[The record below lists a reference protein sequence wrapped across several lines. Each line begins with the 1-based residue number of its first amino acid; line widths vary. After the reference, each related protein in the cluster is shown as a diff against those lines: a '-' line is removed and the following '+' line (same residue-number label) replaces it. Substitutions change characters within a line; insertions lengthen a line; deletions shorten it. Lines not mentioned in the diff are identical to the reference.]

1 MQLLRYFIVWYSS
14 YTTWQTCVDGYFLAI
29 NKTHFKTR
37 AFWITF
43 FTLNKTLIYQTRM
56 CQCVTSLFQCVS
68 VCYWLWWRKQH
79 RCVCVLLPP
88 SDTTSQKHLCSLSII
103 ILQHLLPC
111 VFPPI
116 LYSFLLVTSSNCFST
131 NFNFYPWWQFIVSNH
146 SHSSCLLCKS
156 EALLLGW
163 LWPYHH
169 QDTTSWMNNV
179 RVIWK
184 VKMCASPSWNH
195 MCFKWELT
203 TLFCLCPSLE
213 ENYLAKFFS

>member
-43 FTLNKTLIYQTRM
+43 FTFNKTLIYQTRM
-56 CQCVTSLFQCVS
+56 CQCVTSLFQCVP

-116 LYSFLLVTSSNCFST
+116 LYSFLLVQPVPTVFQQTSTFIRGDNLLSQIIHILLVCFV
-131 NFNFYPWWQFIVSNH
+131 NRK
-146 SHSSCLLCKS
+146 LC
-156 EALLLGW
+156 
-163 LWPYHH
+163 
-169 QDTTSWMNNV
+169 
-179 RVIWK
+179 
-184 VKMCASPSWNH
+184 C
-195 MCFKWELT
+195 
-203 TLFCLCPSLE
+203 
-213 ENYLAKFFS
+213 